1 MSVLDIA
8 MTVTNSVAAA
18 LPRAAPAL
26 QNLQRCRI
34 ISHRGEHDNRRVR
47 ENTLEAFRD
56 ARRAG
61 VWGIE
66 CDIRWTA
73 DLVPVICHDP
83 TPARVFAVPT
93 PVAQLSF
100 AQLRK
105 QLPQIP
111 SLREVVTEFGGNTHL
126 MLELKKER
134 WPDRQRQEAILQ
146 AELSSLSPCEDYH
159 LLALDL
165 DNYGLVEFAPP
176 QSYLPVAELN
186 VKRMSQFALEH
197 GCAGIGG
204 HFLLLG
210 ERLRARHANQ
220 GQRLGVGFPTS
231 ANALRR
237 ELNRGI
243 EWIFSNDAVKLQYV
257 LDRHLEAA
265 RQSAS

>member
-8 MTVTNSVAAA
+8 MAVTNSVAAA
-18 LPRAAPAL
+18 VPRSTPPL
-26 QNLQRCRI
+26 QQLQRCRI
-34 ISHRGEHDNRRVR
+34 ISHRGEHDNRLVG
-47 ENTLEAFRD
+47 ENTLEAFRN
-56 ARRAG
+56 ASRAG

-83 TPARVFAVPT
+83 TPARVFGVAT

-100 AQLRK
+100 AQLRE

-111 SLREVVTEFGGNTHL
+111 SLREVVSEFGGHTHL
-126 MLELKKER
+126 MLELKKEA
-134 WPDRQRQEAILQ
+134 WPDRQRQQAILQ
-146 AELSSLSPCEDYH
+146 EELAPLAPGDDYH

-165 DNYGLVEFAPP
+165 DNYALVEFAP
-176 QSYLPVAELN
+176 SHCYLPVAELN
-186 VKRMSQFALEH
+186 VQQMSRFALER

-210 ERLRARHANQ
+210 ERLRERHAEQ

-243 EWIFSNDAVKLQYV
+243 EWIFSNDAVKLQQV
-257 LDRHLEAA
+257 LDRHIEKAD
-265 RQSAS
+265 